1 MDIMLLKKIICNFV
15 TQGGSRSSSPKG
27 KRSHTSASN
36 GLPKSLNSNA
46 SKCNYSAKGHGGVS
60 SLK

>member
-1 MDIMLLKKIICNFV
+1 MDIMLFIKIICNFV

-27 KRSHTSASN
+27 KRSHACVSN

-46 SKCNYSAKGHGGVS
+46 SKLLRNN
-60 SLK
+60 

>member
-1 MDIMLLKKIICNFV
+1 MDIMLFKKIICNFA
-15 TQGGSRSSSPKG
+15 TQGSRSSSPKG

-46 SKCNYSAKGHGGVS
+46 SKLLRNN
-60 SLK
+60 